1 MVQVKGKYN
10 VKGKVLLLPV
20 VGDSNAEVTFC
31 KYCTEYTSILK
42 QTKLFKKE
50 CCQNCAVEFT
60 IYLLR

>member
-1 MVQVKGKYN
+1 MAKFELIGVAPMVQVKGKYN

-42 QTKLFKKE
+42 
-50 CCQNCAVEFT
+50 
-60 IYLLR
+60 